1 MKRKIVTKK
10 GIAHTLSLAMLTTT
24 VLGGSVLGMAG
35 AQEVQAAAPSAEI
48 KKGDHVSMGVADDS
62 YVGTPSWI
70 VLDTA
75 DTDGDGAADK
85 AYLLSEYLWKDKE
98 GSDTLIFNQMGK
110 GNKWDSSNVKTW
122 CENFYKNVLKESD
135 LVKETD
141 ISDVAYKDGAY
152 KEGESKANKVFF
164 LSAEEAD
171 NAEYFKDNAARMAYF
186 PGEKYAN
193 AWWTRSTAKMV
204 NRVGSVSESGTL
216 GNANI
221 MDNTKWARPA
231 FYMDLTKD
239 ICISKSDNEDVTT
252 WSINVEDTG
261 HKYGEPE
268 YIWSEDNSSCEAYT
282 ICENCGNRIN
292 EKGTV
297 TSEVTKEATEQ

>member
-24 VLGGSVLGMAG
+24 ILGGSVLGMAG

-122 CENFYKNVLKESD
+122 CENFYKNVGSITNFVGFPIP
-135 LVKETD
+135 LV
-141 ISDVAYKDGAY
+141 A
-152 KEGESKANKVFF
+152 
-164 LSAEEAD
+164 LSAHIE
-171 NAEYFKDNAARMAYF
+171 
-186 PGEKYAN
+186 
-193 AWWTRSTAKMV
+193 
-204 NRVGSVSESGTL
+204 
-216 GNANI
+216 
-221 MDNTKWARPA
+221 
-231 FYMDLTKD
+231 
-239 ICISKSDNEDVTT
+239 
-252 WSINVEDTG
+252 
-261 HKYGEPE
+261 
-268 YIWSEDNSSCEAYT
+268 
-282 ICENCGNRIN
+282 
-292 EKGTV
+292 
-297 TSEVTKEATEQ
+297 